1 MKNGEKILLSY
12 LIYFSSI
19 TEIRRRKTSEAL
31 KAEMTTQT
39 VSDHCSTLNEMKNKE
54 EYTFS

>member
-1 MKNGEKILLSY
+1 MFVKMKNGEKILLSY

-31 KAEMTTQT
+31 KAEMKTQT
-39 VSDHCSTLNEMKNKE
+39 VSDHCSTLNEK
-54 EYTFS
+54 